1 MERQR
6 TVTVLDEEGR
16 RGTIVADAGDPL
28 TADRVIVR
36 TEGGRNIQLRRDML
50 EERPDGSFFV
60 PLSFDAVEREA
71 GPLAMR
77 ESVIIPVIEERVKVG
92 RRERETGRVR
102 LVKTV
107 REERATIDEPLMRE
121 HVDVER
127 VAVNRPIEGPVES
140 HYDGDTL
147 VIPVLEE
154 VLYVEKRLMLKE
166 ELRITRR
173 RVEERHPEE
182 VTLRKE
188 EVRVERLEGDGD

>member
-6 TVTVLDEEGR
+6 TATVLDEEGR
-16 RGTIVADAGDPL
+16 RGTIIGDTDDPL
-28 TADRVIVR
+28 SADRVVVR
-36 TEGGRNIQLRRDML
+36 TEGGRRIQVRKDML
-50 EERPDGSFFV
+50 EQRPDGTLFV
-60 PLSFDAVEREA
+60 PFSFDAVEREA
-71 GPLAMR
+71 GPLEAQD
-77 ESVIIPVIEERVKVG
+77 SVIIPVMEERLKVG
-92 RRERETGRVR
+92 KREREMGRVR
-102 LVKTV
+102 LTKTV
-107 REERATIDEPLMRE
+107 REERETIDEPLTRE
-121 HVDVER
+121 HVEVER

-166 ELRITRR
+166 ELHITRR

-188 EVRVERLEGDGD
+188 EVRVERLEGDLD